1 MKGRDNVN
9 STAKT
14 NWKQI
19 GSNVKDVFRSPAFF
33 VPVVISIVLLTVFF
47 LRRFIRW
54 TVKCPSK
61 NDLDGK
67 TVLITGELSCFFVF
81 FVDKDYFT
89 WARENVWMFYRV
101 RVMAFNATFNT
112 ISVISLYRGG
122 QCYWWRKPE
131 HPEKKPPTC
140 RKSLDVLYYCLKLAN
155 FVLSFFFK

>member
-131 HPEKKPPTC
+131 HPEKKHLSQVTGCFILLFETC
-140 RKSLDVLYYCLKLAN
+140 KFC
-155 FVLSFFFK
+155 FIFFF

>member
-1 MKGRDNVN
+1 MKGRGNVS

-81 FVDKDYFT
+81 LWIKTILHGRGKMCGCFIGLGLWRLTPLSTLFQL
-89 WARENVWMFYRV
+89 YRYIV
-101 RVMAFNATFNT
+101 AV
-112 ISVISLYRGG
+112 SVIGG
-122 QCYWWRKPE
+122 GNRNTR
-131 HPEKKPPTC
+131 KKPPTC

-155 FVLSFFFK
+155 FILSFSY

>member
-131 HPEKKPPTC
+131 HPEKKPTHLSQVTGCFILLFETC
-140 RKSLDVLYYCLKLAN
+140 KFC
-155 FVLSFFFK
+155 FIFFF